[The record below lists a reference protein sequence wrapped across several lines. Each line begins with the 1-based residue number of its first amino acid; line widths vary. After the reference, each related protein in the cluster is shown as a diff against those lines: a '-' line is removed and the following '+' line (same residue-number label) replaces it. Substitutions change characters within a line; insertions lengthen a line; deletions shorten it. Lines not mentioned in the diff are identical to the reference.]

1 MAALVT
7 NMSLKQLVETV
18 IDCFMLTFLLPQM
31 TPDYQRVSLQKQVL
45 GRIVLNNFFD
55 HICSEVLVVWAFSLR
70 FLLLNLI
77 FTESPKS

>member
-31 TPDYQRVSLQKQVL
+31 TPDYQRVRLQKQVL

-55 HICSEVLVVWAFSLR
+55 HICSEVEEVNVFEIGLMKALKTSVHNTR
-70 FLLLNLI
+70 
-77 FTESPKS
+77 